1 VSLNDPKSLAPK
13 AAHWASVVEE
23 FELSMNVEDSLP
35 RFEKRALF
43 LQLLLATKEVE

>member
-1 VSLNDPKSLAPK
+1 
-13 AAHWASVVEE
+13 
-23 FELSMNVEDSLP
+23 MNVEDSLP